1 MDLTTLAATITALG
15 VVFGAIFAAYNG
27 NEVHIFEKNEKL
39 GKKLFI
45 TGKGRCN
52 ITNSADIDEFIGNV
66 PTNGKFL
73 YSAFYSFTN
82 DDIIKGIRCKK
93 EYYLQNQAIYHR
105 SLPNRIYHQLPNLP
119 NGIL

>member
-1 MDLTTLAATITALG
+1 MEERTVIVVGGGAAGMMACARLSNRVKNVILL
-15 VVFGAIFAAYNG
+15 
-27 NEVHIFEKNEKL
+27 EKNNIL
-39 GKKLFI
+39 GKKLRI

-82 DDIIKGIRCKK
+82 DDVIKMF
-93 EYYLQNQAIYHR
+93 ED
-105 SLPNRIYHQLPNLP
+105 
-119 NGIL
+119 